1 MPSGLGSD
9 GRGVCVLVL
18 RQGLVLGADEYD
30 GQARLVVVQY
40 SPNPVTLRRR
50 IEELTGGDQPVSG
63 YRIRMHENS

>member
-1 MPSGLGSD
+1 
-9 GRGVCVLVL
+9 L